1 MSKKSTVNK
10 AGNYTKP
17 GMRKQQFQRIKA
29 GSKGGPAGVWSAR
42 KAQMLAKSYKAA
54 GGGYKEEGGKVMP
67 KYKSGGKA
75 ESQRSLDQW
84 TGEDWD
90 NVSGKKGDRYLP
102 KKVRD
107 TMTPGQ
113 KSAEN
118 KKKRQA
124 TKSGRVKAQYS
135 DSLKKSMR
143 GKGVYKKGGKTF
155 KPHMMYKG
163 NKVVKAN
170 TYEKHLS
177 LKKKGYGHTKKKEL
191 GGLLKGPSHAKGGIP
206 IEVEGGEYI
215 IKKKSVNKQTEP
227 VLEYINENGKL
238 PNENNYDYP
247 VTDARNR
254 SKE

>member
-1 MSKKSTVNK
+1 MAKKSTVNK

-17 GMRKQQFQRIKA
+17 AMRKRIFQRIKA
-29 GSKGGPAGVWSAR
+29 GSKGGPPGVWSAR
-42 KAQMLAKSYKAA
+42 KAQMLAKAYKSA

-107 TMTPGQ
+107 AMSPGQ
-113 KSAEN
+113 KAAEN

-124 TKSGRVKAQYS
+124 TKSGNVKAKYS

-143 GKGVYKKGGKTF
+143 SKGVYEIGGK
-155 KPHMMYKG
+155 
-163 NKVVKAN
+163 
-170 TYEKHLS
+170 
-177 LKKKGYGHTKKKEL
+177 
-191 GGLLKGPSHAKGGIP
+191 LKGPSHEKGGIP

-215 IKKKSVNKQTEP
+215 IKKKSVNKKTEP

-238 PNENNYDYP
+238 PNENNYNYP
-247 VTDARNR
+247 TTDARNR
-254 SKE
+254 SKK

>member
-17 GMRKQQFQRIKA
+17 EMRKRIFNRIKA
-29 GSKGGPAGVWSAR
+29 GGKGGNPGQWSAR
-42 KAQMLAKSYKAA
+42 KAQMLAKAYKSA
-54 GGGYKEEGGKVMP
+54 GGGYKEDGGKVMP

-84 TGEDWD
+84 TSEEWD

-102 KKVRD
+102 KKVREG
-107 TMTPGQ
+107 MSSGQ
-113 KSAEN
+113 KAAEN
-118 KKKRQA
+118 RKKRKA
-124 TKSGRVKAQYS
+124 TKSGRQVAKYS

-143 GKGVYKKGGKTF
+143 SKGVYEIGGK
-155 KPHMMYKG
+155 
-163 NKVVKAN
+163 
-170 TYEKHLS
+170 
-177 LKKKGYGHTKKKEL
+177 
-191 GGLLKGPSHAKGGIP
+191 LKGPSHDKGGIP

-215 IKKKSVNKQTEP
+215 IKKKSVNSKTEP

-238 PNENNYDYP
+238 PSKNEFNYP
-247 VTDARNR
+247 ITDARNR